1 MSYTGARTAS
11 VALVLLAALV
21 QVSIGYRINLLGAT
35 PNVLILVVAS
45 IALLTGSVVGAAHG
59 FLAGVAVAAFSGLAI
74 GPYALIATLV
84 GFGIGRLGET
94 LITDEHPVP
103 PLIAGVLATATVQLG
118 VPLVTFLV
126 APTAPS
132 LDGLWTNSF
141 LITALSAVLAIPTYL
156 GVRRILAVTS
166 PRHDSAGE
174 VSA

>member
-1 MSYTGARTAS
+1 MSYAGARTVS
-11 VALVLLAALV
+11 VLLVLFAALV
-21 QVSIGYRINLLGAT
+21 QVSIAYRIDLLGAT

-45 IALLTGSVVGAAHG
+45 ISLLTGSVVGAAHG
-59 FLAGVAVAAFSGLAI
+59 FVAGTAVAAFGGLAI

-103 PLIAGVLATATVQLG
+103 PLVSGVLATATVQLG

-126 APTAPS
+126 APSAPS
-132 LDGLWTNSF
+132 LDGLWTNTF
-141 LITALSAVLAIPTYL
+141 LVTALSAVLAIPTYL
-156 GVRRILAVTS
+156 GVRRLLAATS
-166 PRHDSAGE
+166 PRHDTAGE